1 MNMDIA
7 ALSTAMSMADTQSQ
21 IGVALLSKSL
31 DTVEVLGDGMIK
43 MMENSVTPYLGQ
55 NIDVA
60 V

>member
-1 MNMDIA
+1 MDIA

-55 NIDVA
+55 NIDFA